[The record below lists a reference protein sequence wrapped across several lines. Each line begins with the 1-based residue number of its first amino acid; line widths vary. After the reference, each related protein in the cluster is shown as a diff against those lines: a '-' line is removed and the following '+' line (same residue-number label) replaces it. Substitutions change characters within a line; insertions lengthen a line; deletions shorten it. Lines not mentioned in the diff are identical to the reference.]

1 MGNRKNLPANELLYY
16 RIIHQPPPPPT
27 QSLYTLFASPSIA
40 SSEAALSFRFIIKY
54 YMLNGHANQ
63 HPLANFPGIKSH
75 PSVRPF
81 LPQSFHTRS
90 RHSGS
95 VAFCNRVR
103 IFNLLCLYYL
113 RVMLMMIVNKI
124 LILKLII
131 LGAKAIQ
138 HSQLFSEPQCHCFF
152 IQLFPYIIT

>member
-1 MGNRKNLPANELLYY
+1 
-16 RIIHQPPPPPT
+16 
-27 QSLYTLFASPSIA
+27 
-40 SSEAALSFRFIIKY
+40 
-54 YMLNGHANQ
+54 MLNGHANQ

-103 IFNLLCLYYL
+103 IFNLFCLYYV

-131 LGAKAIQ
+131 LGAIAIQ
-138 HSQLFSEPQCHCFF
+138 HAHSQLFSEPQCHCFF
-152 IQLFPYIIT
+152 IQLFPYTYNHLIRREYLARGVIIAILGTCIQLYNIIYIIAALSPLTLARNK